1 MTELRIE
8 GLTAEVAGR
17 EILHGIDLVV
27 ASEGVADN
35 EPRRP
40 PAILRYGPY
49 GEYRGTLEVRH
60 RFVPEPTGPVT
71 NGVRRNAAF
80 ESLTVSPSGDRLF
93 TATETALV
101 QDGEAADFERGT
113 TCRIL
118 EYARDGQ
125 TYRPRREFAYPMEAM
140 QRPAFEPGE
149 AILGLVELL
158 ALDDTHLLA
167 LEREYVENKADARAS
182 VNRVRIVHVS
192 LSGATDISGFDSL
205 NAARGVVPVART
217 LLLDLADVKGLS
229 PALATLENFEG
240 MTLGPRLPDG
250 RATLVLVSDDN
261 FNPLQRTV
269 FLLFA
274 IGP

>member
-1 MTELRIE
+1 MLRARGGVE
-8 GLTAEVAGR
+8 EVG
-17 EILHGIDLVV
+17 
-27 ASEGVADN
+27 AD
-35 EPRRP
+35 RR
-40 PAILRYGPY
+40 A
-49 GEYRGTLEVRH
+49 V
-60 RFVPEPTGPVT
+60 
-71 NGVRRNAAF
+71 
-80 ESLTVSPSGDRLF
+80 
-93 TATETALV
+93 
-101 QDGEAADFERGT
+101 
-113 TCRIL
+113 
-118 EYARDGQ
+118 
-125 TYRPRREFAYPMEAM
+125 
-140 QRPAFEPGE
+140 
-149 AILGLVELL
+149 

-167 LEREYVENKADARAS
+167 LEREYIENKADARAS

-269 FLLFA
+269 FLLLA
-274 IGP
+274 IGAR